1 MRSNPYMCHTVIIY
15 IYALTKC
22 KISLFINEV
31 VTEQTLFIT
40 CELKRIVKR
49 IVLQNIVN

>member
-1 MRSNPYMCHTVIIY
+1 MDTSCVVIHTCV
-15 IYALTKC
+15 TR
-22 KISLFINEV
+22 SLFINEV